1 MKKIDFLNALRSRI
15 LILDGGM
22 GTMIQRLGLSE
33 ADYRGDRFRSVPSEL
48 KGNNDLLSISRPDVI
63 RDIHR
68 QYLEAGADIF
78 TTNTFNSTAISQE
91 DYGTQAFVREMN
103 LASARLAR
111 EEADR
116 FMSAHPQR
124 TIFVAG
130 SLGPTNK
137 TASMSPDV
145 SDPAFRAVTYRQ
157 LYDAYTEQIAAL
169 IEGAGRGEVPCA
181 GLDITMSRDDL
192 VSAFILPD
200 AQKND
205 LGFPLEGKTVVLC
218 DDVLHT
224 GRSAVAGIEALF
236 RLGRP
241 SRIQLLVLVDR
252 GGREL
257 PVRADYVGKNVPTS
271 REEYIEVHFKE
282 LGSEDSLT
290 ITRR

>member
-1 MKKIDFLNALRSRI
+1 MTDSHVIMDA
-15 LILDGGM
+15 DGM
-22 GTMIQRLGLSE
+22 RRTLVRLSHEIEERNEGF
-33 ADYRGDRFRSVPSEL
+33 ADVVLVGVKRGGEV
-48 KGNNDLLSISRPDVI
+48 V
-63 RDIHR
+63 
-68 QYLEAGADIF
+68 
-78 TTNTFNSTAISQE
+78 
-91 DYGTQAFVREMN
+91 
-103 LASARLAR
+103 ARRL
-111 EEADR
+111 
-116 FMSAHPQR
+116 
-124 TIFVAG
+124 
-130 SLGPTNK
+130 
-137 TASMSPDV
+137 
-145 SDPAFRAVTYRQ
+145 
-157 LYDAYTEQIAAL
+157 AAL
-169 IEGAGRGEVPCA
+169 IEDAGRGEVPCA